1 MKEIYIWLQI
11 LNDSG
16 KWEITQVDN
25 HITLVYKDYSTTK
38 VHIDLDSSKNIKS
51 AYYLFGGPGALVDNN
66 KPKILPFNK
75 SVLIEWFGQD
85 RWDRTEINLKRSQ
98 KLDQLLIS

>member
-11 LNDSG
+11 FNDSD
-16 KWEITQVDN
+16 KWDITQVDN

-38 VHIDLDSSKNIKS
+38 IHIDLDSSKNIKR
-51 AYYLFGGPGALVDNN
+51 ANYLFGGPDALVGNN

-85 RWDRTEINLKRSQ
+85 RWDSTEINLKRNQ
-98 KLDQLLIS
+98 KLNQLLIS